1 MLKQKCTIAWASCNI
16 SPPSTEF
23 NSRKFSHL
31 PLPSATSMKSK
42 TNYTVCS
49 TVIFYDS
56 LGSNFCR
63 DSSIGHPPFKNFD
76 NNQKTLL
83 IFDNVDPHIC
93 RLQICNEESVG
104 NTMYSR
110 GNTEIK
116 LWLFVVVSDEL
127 NSLVKCRRRKSNYP
141 PHLGLMKRS

>member
-1 MLKQKCTIAWASCNI
+1 MN
-16 SPPSTEF
+16 
-23 NSRKFSHL
+23 
-31 PLPSATSMKSK
+31 SK

-49 TVIFYDS
+49 TVIFTIVLD
-56 LGSNFCR
+56 LTFAETVALDTPLLR
-63 DSSIGHPPFKNFD
+63 ILTTIKKPSSYLTMSILISADFRFVTKN
-76 NNQKTLL
+76 
-83 IFDNVDPHIC
+83 
-93 RLQICNEESVG
+93 VG

>member
-16 SPPSTEF
+16 SPPSTE

-31 PLPSATSMKSK
+31 PLPPLQWSRRRITLSVLDLTFAETVALDTPLLRILTTIKKPSSYLTMSILISADFRFVT
-42 TNYTVCS
+42 
-49 TVIFYDS
+49 
-56 LGSNFCR
+56 
-63 DSSIGHPPFKNFD
+63 KN
-76 NNQKTLL
+76 
-83 IFDNVDPHIC
+83 
-93 RLQICNEESVG
+93 VG

-141 PHLGLMKRS
+141 PHLGLLMKRS